1 MINHANALN
10 IIGQRGYIPTD
21 DLINVAFELID
32 RRDGQGIQLRM
43 WNPQYGDTP
52 TDTEWMLADA
62 PAILLTLQLTE
73 DGFLATTR
81 TLNAPTCH
89 WRIIDP
95 YGEVHEDVAPMIG
108 GESKWEVET
117 FALGEYRVAVWQAGF
132 GYAEEVFYAE

>member
-1 MINHANALN
+1 MISIGNALN
-10 IIGQRGYIPTD
+10 ILGQRGFIPNA

-43 WNPQYGDTP
+43 WNPSYGEVP
-52 TDTEWMLADA
+52 SEQEWALAET

-73 DGFLATTR
+73 DGFLATAR

-95 YGEVHEDVAPMIG
+95 YGEIHEDVAPMVG

-117 FALGEYRVAVWQAGF
+117 FTLGEYRVAVWQTGF